1 LLIDER
7 NALLIEAARFYPG
20 VSDREIARRLRRALA
35 IYRAGRWQRDR
46 SEATCPPQHRG
57 KLVQV
62 MWLVLKT
69 IDHVPSERT
78 VTSQLARARASWG
91 YSLLNHWIMVR
102 STMSRWRRSP

>member
-78 VTSQLARARASWG
+78 VTSQLARARAS
-91 YSLLNHWIMVR
+91 
-102 STMSRWRRSP
+102 